1 MESTAQET
9 TFRPPKRKYYPSMTG
24 EERLE
29 SLRAIRGMWKGKAAE
44 ILKSIEE
51 GRQDREL
58 PTQEA

>member
-1 MESTAQET
+1 
-9 TFRPPKRKYYPSMTG
+9 MTG

-44 ILKSIEE
+44 ILKSIED